1 LGPWR
6 LCAAGQKIS
15 TLFQITYDYSESFPQ
30 KERDNLDKLAK
41 FMNRRFREIDG
52 FVVLDKK
59 NRYEVIF
66 PKGWKDADEK
76 K

>member
-1 LGPWR
+1 
-6 LCAAGQKIS
+6 
-15 TLFQITYDYSESFPQ
+15 
-30 KERDNLDKLAK
+30 
-41 FMNRRFREIDG
+41 MNRRFREIDG